1 MVLGI
6 RQKQVDFNFH
16 FKYMVDIF
24 DLLFIVKHCWKN
36 FFKIKTPGFMY
47 HLKGVAFFLWWS
59 QNITGHLEH
68 WRITFFS
75 FCHAHLFLLSTWYIY
90 FQPYFLCSISCT
102 LIATFVTFSLLFKL
116 QSICFLKAHIYY
128 WISNTDSPSSKDDIF
143 SWNSYCSSLIF
154 KTVVFVIRF

>member
-24 DLLFIVKHCWKN
+24 DLLFIVKHCWNN
-36 FFKIKTPGFMY
+36 FFKIKTPEFMY
-47 HLKGVAFFLWWS
+47 HLKVVAFFLWWS
-59 QNITGHLEH
+59 QNITRHLEH
-68 WRITFFS
+68 WRVMFFS
-75 FCHAHLFLLSTWYIY
+75 FCHTRLFLPSTWCIY

-102 LIATFVTFSLLFKL
+102 LIATFVTFSLIFKL

-128 WISNTDSPSSKDDIF
+128 WISSTDSRSPKDDIF
-143 SWNSYCSSLIF
+143 LEIHIVLAWFLRQWFCN
-154 KTVVFVIRF
+154 